1 MKAASRSGPNDD
13 SNPDTDIVV
22 RCSNVQRNIF
32 NEATC
37 RISYHEDACTSVPQP
52 DPNDLYRSNMHDPGD
67 RVDELWK
74 YLPSYAGPDHGGVVG
89 EYDGRLLEHNHQI
102 LTRPSYFLVCG
113 SENEVAPIPAED
125 DHFDVTNRK
134 VEPGPIDYEGQKT
147 TVWIEVVM
155 SAKDQLCQRLAFG
168 LSKIFA
174 TSTTMN
180 ADSFNSG
187 SCFLVLQIDRARSI
201 DLTYLLLSSPFV
213 MSQRRISMYTTTS
226 SRCAS
231 QHTKMS

>member
-1 MKAASRSGPNDD
+1 MKSASRSGPNDD
-13 SNPDTDIVV
+13 GNPDTDLVV

-32 NEATC
+32 NEVTC
-37 RISYHEDACTSVPQP
+37 RISYHKDACTSVPLP
-52 DPNDLYRSNMHDPGD
+52 DPNDLYRSNMHNPGD
-67 RVDELWK
+67 RVEELWK
-74 YLPSYAGPDHGGVVG
+74 YLPSYAGPDHGGV
-89 EYDGRLLEHNHQI
+89 I
-102 LTRPSYFLVCG
+102 VCG
-113 SENEVAPIPAED
+113 SENEVPPVPTKD

-155 SAKDQLCQRLAFG
+155 SAKDQLCQRLAYG

-187 SCFLVLQIDRARSI
+187 RLLQIDLI
-201 DLTYLLLSSPFV
+201 PDTFQYYLMYCPL
-213 MSQRRISMYTTTS
+213 QRRISVYTTTS
-226 SRCAS
+226 SHCAS
-231 QHTKMS
+231 QHTKML